1 MVEEL
6 KLLKWDLLLFLGTFT
21 PSKFYVEM
29 SIPTFEN
36 DIRVTNELEKE
47 LGSIVVNYPKGKFYI
62 VVDENTREHCLPQL
76 QQYPAFTKLPVVE
89 IPSGENNKSLESVV
103 RVWNFLEEKGADRKS
118 LLINLG
124 GGMLSDLCG
133 FAASC
138 FKRGLHFVNIP
149 TTLLSQVDAS
159 VGGKTGINFN
169 GLKNEIGVFN
179 QPQTVII
186 ASRFLKTLDKENLLS
201 GYAEMLKHGLIH
213 SKPHWDECLAF
224 DLDSIDYDLLN
235 QMIARSVAIKEY
247 FVVKDPTEKNIRKAL
262 NLGHTAGHAF
272 ESLALHQNRPILH
285 GYAVAYGLIV
295 ELYLSSKK
303 VGFPMCKTEGITK
316 WIFSTYGPFTI
327 SDEDIEPLYLKMT
340 KDKKNEAGRI
350 NFTLIPE
357 IGKVEINI
365 DCDKEL
371 IIEALAFFRNQ

>member
-1 MVEEL
+1 
-6 KLLKWDLLLFLGTFT
+6 
-21 PSKFYVEM
+21 M
-29 SIPTFEN
+29 SIPVFKN
-36 DIRVTNELEKE
+36 DIRVTNNLEPELKGIIEK
-47 LGSIVVNYPKGKFYI
+47 YPKGKVFV
-62 VVDENTREHCLPQL
+62 VVDENTQQHCLPLL
-76 QQYPAFTKLPVVE
+76 QRFAVFEGIPVLK
-89 IPSGENNKSLESVV
+89 IPSGEEHKSLDSVV
-103 RVWNFLEEKGADRKS
+103 QVWNFLEENNADRKS

-186 ASRFLKTLDKENLLS
+186 ASQFLKTIDKENFLS
-201 GYAEMLKHGLIH
+201 GYAEMLKHGLIR
-213 SKPHWDECLAF
+213 SKPHWDELLEF
-224 DLDSIDYDLLN
+224 DTENINYESLN
-235 QMIARSVAIKEY
+235 EMIARSVAIKEY
-247 FVVKDPTEKNIRKAL
+247 FVVNDPTEKNIRKAL
-262 NLGHTAGHAF
+262 NLGHTVGHAF
-272 ESLALHQNRPILH
+272 ESLALHQGRPILH
-285 GYAVAYGLIV
+285 GFAVAYGLIV
-295 ELYLSSKK
+295 ELYLSAKK
-303 VGFPMCKTEGITK
+303 VGFPMEQANQISK
-316 WIFSTYGPFTI
+316 WIVDTYGPFEI
-327 SDEDIEPLYLKMT
+327 SQNDYEELYLKMT

-365 DCDKEL
+365 DCSREL
-371 IIEALAFFRNQ
+371 IVEALDYYAGMTK

>member
-1 MVEEL
+1 
-6 KLLKWDLLLFLGTFT
+6 
-21 PSKFYVEM
+21 M

-36 DIRVTNELEKE
+36 DIRVTSQPGKE
-47 LGSIVVNYPKGKFYI
+47 LSEIIAKYPKGKVYV
-62 VVDENTREHCLPQL
+62 VVDENTEKFCLPEL
-76 QQYPAFTKLPVVE
+76 QILESMKEVPVLK
-89 IPSGENNKSLESVV
+89 IPSGEEYKSIDSVIS
-103 RVWNFLEEKGADRKS
+103 VWNFLEEMGADRKS

-138 FKRGLHFVNIP
+138 FKRGLHFVNMP

-186 ASRFLKTLDKENLLS
+186 SSKFLKTLDRDNLLS

-213 SKPHWDECLAF
+213 SKAHWGELQNF
-224 DLDSIDYDLLN
+224 DLDKIDFEALSEV
-235 QMIARSVAIKEY
+235 IARSVEIKEY
-247 FVVKDPTEKNIRKAL
+247 FVVNDPTENNIRKAL
-262 NLGHTAGHAF
+262 NLGHTVGHAF
-272 ESLALHQNRPILH
+272 ESLALHQGRPILH
-285 GYAVAYGLIV
+285 GYAVAYGIVV
-295 ELYLSSKK
+295 ELYLSVKK
-303 VGFPMCKTEGITK
+303 VDFPMELCNTISN
-316 WIFSTYGPFTI
+316 WIMKTYGSFKI
-327 SDEDIEPLYLKMT
+327 MKEDYETLYLKMT

-350 NFTLIPE
+350 NFSLIPE

-365 DCDKEL
+365 DCEKEL
-371 IIEALAFFRNQ
+371 IFEALDFYSNI

>member
-1 MVEEL
+1 MN
-6 KLLKWDLLLFLGTFT
+6 
-21 PSKFYVEM
+21 
-29 SIPTFEN
+29 IPAFEN

-47 LGSIVVNYPKGKFYI
+47 LGSIVAAYPEGKVYL
-62 VVDENTREHCLPQL
+62 VVDENTREFCLPQL
-76 QQYPAFTKLPVVE
+76 QQYPVFASIPVLE
-89 IPSGENNKSLESVV
+89 IRSGEENKSLESVV
-103 RVWNFLEEKGADRKS
+103 KVWNFLEENNADRKS

-179 QPQTVII
+179 QPRTVII
-186 ASRFLKTLDKENLLS
+186 VSRFLKSLDRANLLS

-224 DLDSIDYDLLN
+224 DLDNIDYELLN
-235 QMIARSVAIKEY
+235 EMIGRSVAVKEY

-262 NLGHTAGHAF
+262 NLGHTVGHAF

-285 GYAVAYGLIV
+285 GYAVAYGMVV
-295 ELYLSSKK
+295 ELFLSSKK
-303 VGFPMCKTEGITK
+303 AGFPMEETERISK
-316 WIFSTYGPFTI
+316 WIVDTYGAFTI
-327 SDEDIEPLYLKMT
+327 SPSDFETLYLKMT

-350 NFTLIPE
+350 NFTLVPE
-357 IGKVEINI
+357 IGKVEINV
-365 DCDKEL
+365 DCEREL
-371 IIEALAFFRNQ
+371 ILEGLEFFRKLNSSELQC

>member
-1 MVEEL
+1 
-6 KLLKWDLLLFLGTFT
+6 
-21 PSKFYVEM
+21 M
-29 SIPTFEN
+29 SIPTFTN
-36 DIRVTNELEKE
+36 DIRVTNDLESA
-47 LGSIVVNYPKGKFYI
+47 LTSIVSHYPEGKVYV
-62 VVDENTREHCLPQL
+62 VVDENTRAYCLPQL
-76 QQYPAFTKLPVVE
+76 LSIQCLSNVPVLE
-89 IPSGENNKSLESVV
+89 IPSGEDHKSLDSVV
-103 RVWNFLEEKGADRKS
+103 NVWNFLEENGADRKS

-179 QPQTVII
+179 QPQTVLI
-186 ASRFLKTLDKENLLS
+186 ASRFLRSLNKENILS

-213 SKPHWDECLAF
+213 SKAHWDECLAF
-224 DLDSIDYDLLN
+224 DLNGIDFEVLN
-235 QMIARSVAIKEY
+235 EMVGRSVAVKEY
-247 FVVKDPTEKNIRKAL
+247 FVVKDPTEMNIRKAL
-262 NLGHTAGHAF
+262 NLGHTVGHAF
-272 ESLALHQNRPILH
+272 ESLALHKNRPILH

-303 VGFPMCKTEGITK
+303 VGFPMDETKRISK
-316 WIFSTYGPFTI
+316 WIVETYGRFAI
-327 SDEDIEPLYLKMT
+327 STSDFEPLYLKMT

-357 IGKVEINI
+357 VGRVEINI
-365 DCDKEL
+365 DCEKPL
-371 IIEALAFFRNQ
+371 ILEALEFFRSL

>member
-1 MVEEL
+1 
-6 KLLKWDLLLFLGTFT
+6 
-21 PSKFYVEM
+21 M
-29 SIPTFEN
+29 SIPVFKN
-36 DIRVTNELEKE
+36 DIRVSNDLEKE
-47 LGSIVVNYPKGKFYI
+47 LGTITLKYPKGKVYM
-62 VVDENTREHCLPQL
+62 VVDENTRELCLPELKQ
-76 QQYPAFTKLPVVE
+76 FSFFNE
-89 IPSGENNKSLESVV
+89 IPVLEIKSGEYNKSLESVV
-103 RVWNFLEEKGADRKS
+103 AVWNFLEENGADRKS

-186 ASRFLKTLDKENLLS
+186 ASRFLKTLDKANFLS

-213 SKPHWDECLAF
+213 SKAHWDECLAF
-224 DLDSIDYDLLN
+224 DTENIDYETLN
-235 QMIARSVAIKEY
+235 SMIARSVAIKEH
-247 FVVKDPTEKNIRKAL
+247 FVVNDPTEQNIRKAL
-262 NLGHTAGHAF
+262 NLGHTVGHAF
-272 ESLALHQNRPILH
+272 ESMALHQGRPILH
-285 GYAVAYGLIV
+285 GFAVAYGIIV
-295 ELYLSSKK
+295 ELFLSAKK
-303 VGFPMCKTEGITK
+303 TGLPMHQVDQISQ
-316 WIFSTYGPFTI
+316 WIIDTYGPFSIAKIDYET
-327 SDEDIEPLYLKMT
+327 LYLKMT

-357 IGKVEINI
+357 IGKVEINVN
-365 DCDKEL
+365 CEKEL
-371 IIEALAFFRNQ
+371 IIEALDYYSGLTK

>member
-1 MVEEL
+1 
-6 KLLKWDLLLFLGTFT
+6 
-21 PSKFYVEM
+21 M

-36 DIRVTNELEKE
+36 DIRVSNNLGKE
-47 LGSIVVNYPKGKFYI
+47 LGEIIANYPPGKVYT
-62 VVDENTREHCLPQL
+62 VVDEHTKALCLPVL
-76 QQYPAFTKLPVVE
+76 QQFDFFAGIPVLE
-89 IPSGENNKSLESVV
+89 IHSGEDHKSLDSVV
-103 RVWNFLEEKGADRKS
+103 SVWNFLEENGADRHS

-159 VGGKTGINFN
+159 VGGKTGVNFN

-179 QPQTVII
+179 QPKTVLI
-186 ASRFLKTLDKENLLS
+186 SSQFLKTLDKENLLS

-213 SKPHWDECLAF
+213 SKPHWDELLDY
-224 DLDSIDYDLLN
+224 DLDSINYDALSEV
-235 QMIARSVAIKEY
+235 IARSVAVKEY
-247 FVVKDPTEKNIRKAL
+247 FVVNDPTEKNIRKAL
-262 NLGHTAGHAF
+262 NLGHTVAHAF
-272 ESLALHQNRPILH
+272 ESMALHQDRPILH

-303 VGFPMCKTEGITK
+303 VGFPMEQTNQISK
-316 WIFSTYGPFTI
+316 WIIETYGPFEI
-327 SDEDIEPLYLKMT
+327 STDDYETLYLKMT

-350 NFTLIPE
+350 NFTLVPE

-365 DCDKEL
+365 NCEKMLIYEALDYFKEL
-371 IIEALAFFRNQ
+371 NA

>member
-1 MVEEL
+1 
-6 KLLKWDLLLFLGTFT
+6 
-21 PSKFYVEM
+21 M
-29 SIPTFEN
+29 SIPSFTN
-36 DIRVTNELEKE
+36 DIRVTNHLEKE
-47 LGSIVVNYPKGKFYI
+47 LAGIIANYPAGKVYV
-62 VVDENTREHCLPQL
+62 VVDENTEKFCLPLL
-76 QQYPAFTKLPVVE
+76 QSFECMKGIPHLV
-89 IPSGENNKSLESVV
+89 IPSGEDHKSLDSVV
-103 RVWNFLEEKGADRKS
+103 SVWNFMEDQGADRHS

-179 QPQTVII
+179 QPQTVLID
-186 ASRFLKTLDKENLLS
+186 SEFLKTIDKANFLS
-201 GYAEMLKHGLIH
+201 GYAEMLKHGLIY
-213 SKPHWDECLAF
+213 SKPHWNELLEF
-224 DLDSIDYDLLN
+224 DLDKVDYSSLSEV
-235 QMIARSVAIKEY
+235 IARSVAVKEY
-247 FVVKDPTEKNIRKAL
+247 FVVNDPTEKNIRKAL

-272 ESLALHQNRPILH
+272 ESYALHQGRPILH
-285 GYAVAYGLIV
+285 GFAVAYGLIV
-295 ELYLSSKK
+295 ELYLSSQK
-303 VGFPMCKTEGITK
+303 VGFTMEQTNEISK
-316 WIFSTYGPFTI
+316 WIINTYGPFEI
-327 SDEDIEPLYLKMT
+327 STSDYEALYFKMT

-365 DCDKEL
+365 NCEKDL
-371 IIEALAFFRNQ
+371 IYEALDYFREL

>member
-1 MVEEL
+1 
-6 KLLKWDLLLFLGTFT
+6 
-21 PSKFYVEM
+21 M
-29 SIPTFEN
+29 SIPTFTN
-36 DIRVTNELEKE
+36 DIRVTNDLESA
-47 LGSIVVNYPKGKFYI
+47 LTSIVSNYPVGKVYV
-62 VVDENTREHCLPQL
+62 VVDENTRAHCLPQL
-76 QQYPAFTKLPVVE
+76 LSIQCLSNVPVLE
-89 IPSGENNKSLESVV
+89 IPSGEDHKSLDSVV
-103 RVWNFLEEKGADRKS
+103 NVWNFLEENGADRKS

-179 QPQTVII
+179 QPQTVLI
-186 ASRFLKTLDKENLLS
+186 ASRFLRSLNKENILS

-213 SKPHWDECLAF
+213 SKAHWDECLAF
-224 DLDSIDYDLLN
+224 DLNDIDFEVLN
-235 QMIARSVAIKEY
+235 EMVGRSVAVKEY
-247 FVVKDPTEKNIRKAL
+247 FVVKDPTEMNIRKAL
-262 NLGHTAGHAF
+262 NLGHTVGHAF

-285 GYAVAYGLIV
+285 GYAVAYGLVV

-303 VGFPMCKTEGITK
+303 VGFPMDETERISK
-316 WIFSTYGPFTI
+316 WIVETYGRFAI
-327 SDEDIEPLYLKMT
+327 STADLEPLYLKMT

-357 IGKVEINI
+357 VGRVEINI
-365 DCDKEL
+365 DCEKPL
-371 IIEALAFFRNQ
+371 ILEALEFFRSL

>member
-1 MVEEL
+1 
-6 KLLKWDLLLFLGTFT
+6 
-21 PSKFYVEM
+21 M

-36 DIRVTNELEKE
+36 DIRVTNNLEKE
-47 LGSIVVNYPKGKFYI
+47 LGSIVANYPIGKVYI
-62 VVDENTREHCLPQL
+62 VVDENTRNFCLPQL
-76 QQYPAFTKLPVVE
+76 QQFPQFSELPVLE
-89 IPSGENNKSLESVV
+89 IPSGEDHKSLESVV
-103 RVWNFLEEKGADRKS
+103 AVWNFLEENGADRKS

-186 ASRFLKTLDKENLLS
+186 ASRFLKSLDKANILS

-213 SKPHWDECLAF
+213 SKSHWDECLSF
-224 DLDSIDYDLLN
+224 DLNNINFEELN
-235 QMIARSVAIKEY
+235 EMIGRSVAVKEH

-262 NLGHTAGHAF
+262 NLGHTVGHAF
-272 ESLALHQNRPILH
+272 ESLALHQGRPILH
-285 GYAVAYGLIV
+285 GYAVAYGIIV

-303 VGFPMCKTEGITK
+303 VGFPMSETERISK
-316 WIFSTYGPFTI
+316 WIVETYGAFTI
-327 SDEDIEPLYLKMT
+327 SPADFEPLYLKMT

-350 NFTLIPE
+350 NFTLIPQ

-365 DCDKEL
+365 DCEKEL
-371 IIEALAFFRNQ
+371 ILEALDFFRNL

>member
-1 MVEEL
+1 
-6 KLLKWDLLLFLGTFT
+6 
-21 PSKFYVEM
+21 M

-36 DIRVTNELEKE
+36 DIRVTNNLEKE
-47 LGSIVVNYPKGKFYI
+47 LGEIIASYPKGKVYA
-62 VVDENTREHCLPQL
+62 VVDEHTKLLCLPVLEQ
-76 QQYPAFTKLPVVE
+76 FSFFKGIPVLE
-89 IPSGENNKSLESVV
+89 IPSGEDYKSLDSVV
-103 RVWNFLEEKGADRKS
+103 SVWNFLEENGADRKS

-159 VGGKTGINFN
+159 VGGKTGVNFN

-179 QPQTVII
+179 QPRTVII
-186 ASRFLKTLDKENLLS
+186 ASQFLETLDKANFLS

-213 SKPHWDECLAF
+213 SKPHWNELHEF
-224 DLDSIDYDLLN
+224 DLDTIDYTSLSEV
-235 QMIARSVAIKEY
+235 IARSVAVKEY
-247 FVVKDPTEKNIRKAL
+247 FVVNDPTEKNIRKAL
-262 NLGHTAGHAF
+262 NLGHTVAHAF
-272 ESLALHQNRPILH
+272 ESHALHQGRPILH

-303 VGFPMCKTEGITK
+303 VGFPMEQTNKISK
-316 WIFSTYGPFTI
+316 WIIKTYGPFDI
-327 SDEDIEPLYLKMT
+327 STSNYEALYLKMT

-350 NFTLIPE
+350 NFTLVPE

-365 DCDKEL
+365 NCEKDEIYD
-371 IIEALAFFRNQ
+371 ALDYYRSL

>member
-1 MVEEL
+1 MN
-6 KLLKWDLLLFLGTFT
+6 
-21 PSKFYVEM
+21 
-29 SIPTFEN
+29 IPIFQN
-36 DIRVTNELEKE
+36 DIRVSNNLEEE
-47 LGSIVVNYPKGKFYI
+47 LGQIVKNYPKGKVFI
-62 VVDENTREHCLPQL
+62 VVDENTRKFCLPFL
-76 QQYPAFTKLPVVE
+76 EELSFYKHFPVLE
-89 IPSGENNKSLESVV
+89 IPSGENHKSLESVV
-103 RVWNFLEEKGADRKS
+103 NVWNFLEENNADRKS

-186 ASRFLKTLDKENLLS
+186 ASQFLQTLDKENILS

-213 SKPHWDECLAF
+213 SKAHWDECTDF
-224 DLDSIDYDLLN
+224 DLDNINFGLLN
-235 QMIARSVAIKEY
+235 EMIGRSVAIKEY
-247 FVVKDPTEKNIRKAL
+247 FVVKDPTEQNIRKAL
-262 NLGHTAGHAF
+262 NLGHTVGHAF
-272 ESLALHQNRPILH
+272 ESMALHQGRPILH

-295 ELYLSSKK
+295 ELYLSSVKA
-303 VGFPMCKTEGITK
+303 GFPISETERISN
-316 WIFSTYGPFTI
+316 WIVGKYGKFAI
-327 SDEDIEPLYLKMT
+327 AESDFETLYSKMT

-350 NFTLIPE
+350 NFTLIQE

-365 DCDKEL
+365 DCDKPL
-371 IIEALAFFRNQ
+371 ILDALSFFKRMNG

>member
-1 MVEEL
+1 MN
-6 KLLKWDLLLFLGTFT
+6 
-21 PSKFYVEM
+21 
-29 SIPTFEN
+29 IPTFEN
-36 DIRVTNELEKE
+36 DIRVTNNLEKE
-47 LGSIVVNYPKGKFYI
+47 LGTIVAGYPAGKVYI
-62 VVDENTREHCLPQL
+62 VVDENTQRFCLPLL
-76 QQYPAFTKLPVVE
+76 QKFEFISNLPVLI
-89 IPSGENNKSLESVV
+89 IPSGEENKSLDSVV
-103 RVWNFLEEKGADRKS
+103 KVWNFLEENGADRKS

-186 ASRFLKTLDKENLLS
+186 ASRFLKSLDKENLLS

-213 SKPHWDECLAF
+213 SKTHWDELMTF
-224 DLDSIDYDLLN
+224 DLDNIDFEILN
-235 QMIARSVAIKEY
+235 EMIGRSVAVKEY

-262 NLGHTAGHAF
+262 NLGHTVGHAF

-285 GYAVAYGLIV
+285 GYAVAYGIIA

-303 VGFPMCKTEGITK
+303 VGFPMRETQRISK
-316 WIFSTYGPFTI
+316 WIIEKYGEFSI
-327 SDEDIEPLYLKMT
+327 SMTDFDELYLKMT
-340 KDKKNEAGRI
+340 KDKKNEANRI

-357 IGKVEINI
+357 IGRVEINI
-365 DCDKEL
+365 DCEKQL
-371 IIEALAFFRNQ
+371 IMEGLEFYQGLSM

>member
-1 MVEEL
+1 
-6 KLLKWDLLLFLGTFT
+6 
-21 PSKFYVEM
+21 M
-29 SIPTFEN
+29 SIPEFIN
-36 DIRVTNELEKE
+36 DIRVTNNLENE
-47 LGSIVVNYPKGKFYI
+47 LGSIIKNYPEGKVYL
-62 VVDENTREHCLPQL
+62 VVDENTQKYCLPL
-76 QQYPAFTKLPVVE
+76 LKELPCFDN
-89 IPSGENNKSLESVV
+89 IPHLVIESGEEHKSLASVV
-103 RVWNFLEEKGADRKS
+103 KVWDFLEEKGADRKS

-149 TTLLSQVDAS
+149 TTLLAQVDAS

-186 ASRFLKTLDKENLLS
+186 ASRFLQSIDKANFLS

-213 SKPHWDECLAF
+213 SKAHWDECLAF
-224 DLDSIDYDLLN
+224 NTNNIDYDVLN
-235 QMIARSVAIKEY
+235 GMIARSVAVKEY
-247 FVVKDPTEKNIRKAL
+247 FVVNDPTEKNIRKAL
-262 NLGHTAGHAF
+262 NLGHTVAHAF
-272 ESLALHQNRPILH
+272 ESMALHQGRPILH
-285 GYAVAYGLIV
+285 GYAVAYGIIV
-295 ELYLSSKK
+295 ELYLSAKK
-303 VGFPMCKTEGITK
+303 TGFPMVMVNDISN
-316 WIFSTYGPFTI
+316 WIIGTYGPFHI
-327 SDEDIEPLYLKMT
+327 EKSDYETLYYKMT

-365 DCDKEL
+365 DCSKEL
-371 IIEALAFFRNQ
+371 IIEALDYYSSLAK